1 MHLAQQG
8 TEDEIGV
15 FFQMADFENE
25 TYPPATGYEDYL
37 NRVYVG
43 IYSND
48 FGSDV
53 TVATGGEFHVPGSF
67 SLRQNYP
74 NPFNPKTH
82 IDYDLNVAG
91 QVVLELYDLRGK
103 LVKTFIN
110 EEKPVG
116 AHQFVLDGSQL
127 ASGVYFYTMTANG
140 ISRTRKL
147 VLMK

>member
-1 MHLAQQG
+1 MP
-8 TEDEIGV
+8 E
-15 FFQMADFENE
+15 
-25 TYPPATGYEDYL
+25 
-37 NRVYVG
+37 
-43 IYSND
+43 
-48 FGSDV
+48 
-53 TVATGGEFHVPGSF
+53 SF
-67 SLRQNYP
+67 NLQQNYP

-103 LVKTFIN
+103 LVGTFIN